1 MCGRSQMSQTFR
13 RGPLI
18 WWGKATTA
26 HLAAKPRLFL
36 RVSPSSRRL
45 VSSFRALAC
54 CSSLPPFCSTAS
66 SIPTFTSSLL
76 RWNETASG
84 HLQTTSRRS
93 RRLSFL
99 NRYLRVLVFLS
110 SRSCFAQQWAFRL
123 RLFSSAIHFLPGGC
137 LRHSQRCRSSFLR
150 WLAQLHL
157 SSCAASQAFSPVWP
171 SQFFISSS
179 RHGRCVAGQPCCSFT
194 LTQCTPSSTF

>member
-1 MCGRSQMSQTFR
+1 MRSVHR
-13 RGPLI
+13 
-18 WWGKATTA
+18 WGKATTA

-110 SRSCFAQQWAFRL
+110 SRSCFAQ
-123 RLFSSAIHFLPGGC
+123 
-137 LRHSQRCRSSFLR
+137 RCRSSFLR

-171 SQFFISSS
+171 SQFFIWSS
-179 RHGRCVAGQPCCSFT
+179 RHGRCVAGRPCCSFT
-194 LTQCTPSSTF
+194 LTRCTPSSTF